1 MFANSVIV
9 EKRSCLSE
17 IAPDVILQI
26 FLNKMIVWSD
36 IVESKKSLRF
46 YDIGPYD
53 HFVQKNDRMVRYRR
67 I

>member
-36 IVESKKSLRF
+36 IVESKKSLSQRNR
-46 YDIGPYD
+46 PLS
-53 HFVQKNDRMVRYRR
+53 VASKS
-67 I
+67 